1 MIGSRRKNARVAV
14 FQSHPPI
21 TSPLLLVCVVQV
33 IKSIQHSREVTNEHQ
48 WVAMKS
54 QKYPDFNHSR
64 SFRARLLV
72 WVSSLDLEP
81 MQEGF
86 ARAWQASDI
95 YLLKPVCSFQM
106 SSLVAR
112 KCKRYKWHTKIKTYH
127 IFTQTVH
134 QIQLKPCFILN
145 QEKYLSD
152 IKVHI
157 SYPSNWFW
165 LSKIWGEFE
174 YNLRTSG
181 WRLAFCS
188 TQRLQIQLKPCDM
201 KFHVSYPS
209 TRVQFEY
216 NLRTS
221 GWRWPIS
228 RRFSP
233 LQVAN
238 FKKGSQE
245 S

>member
-1 MIGSRRKNARVAV
+1 MIGSRRKNARVAI
-14 FQSHPPI
+14 FQSHPPK
-21 TSPLLLVCVVQV
+21 TSPLLLVCVVEV

-106 SSLVAR
+106 SSSVASN
-112 KCKRYKWHTKIKTYH
+112 CKIYKWHTEIKTYH

-165 LSKIWGEFE
+165 LSTIWGQFE
-174 YNLRTSG
+174 DKWLTFLVPRFVPHKYYMN
-181 WRLAFCS
+181 S
-188 TQRLQIQLKPCDM
+188 TKTLFI
-201 KFHVSYPS
+201 FHIRQS
-209 TRVQFEY
+209 EY

-228 RRFSP
+228 RRWALSSSSGQF
-233 LQVAN
+233 Q
-238 FKKGSQE
+238 KRSQE

>member
-1 MIGSRRKNARVAV
+1 MKDLQWRWRSDDRKSKKGEKNARVV
-14 FQSHPPI
+14 IFQSHPPK
-21 TSPLLLVCVVQV
+21 TSPLLLVCVVEV

-106 SSLVAR
+106 SSSVASN
-112 KCKRYKWHTKIKTYH
+112 CKIYKWHTKIKTYH

-181 WRLAFCS
+181 WR
-188 TQRLQIQLKPCDM
+188 
-201 KFHVSYPS
+201 
-209 TRVQFEY
+209 
-216 NLRTS
+216 
-221 GWRWPIS
+221 WPIS

-238 FKKGSQE
+238 FKEEAKKVRIHPYNNVHVLCD
-245 S
+245 